1 MKLAIFSHCAIDTIS
16 ICDSISEQIGGAACY
31 GGFTAR
37 KLGFDVELFT
47 KFGSDF
53 PYEEYLSKNKIS
65 FSNALSEKPTT
76 RFRIQIFDSDRE
88 MFLETQCQPLEY
100 ASTNADGVI
109 ASPLFDEISSD
120 LFEKIKNNTGFLFLD
135 PQGFLRR
142 VDQNKKIYLEKT
154 ELDLSKVS
162 AIKVGVD
169 EINHIVSDS
178 SIESMKTLNKMGV
191 EYILYTDKRNISL
204 LVKDKL
210 YSLTLPNK
218 EIFDT
223 TGLGDIFCSTFCCTM
238 IKEKD
243 FLWAFCFAGGAVQAA
258 LDSKE
263 LGLNKIPQKGA
274 IQTNGSY
281 FYNTVKFKQI

>member
-1 MKLAIFSHCAIDTIS
+1 MNLAIFSHCTLDTIS
-16 ICDSISEQIGGAACY
+16 IGDSISEQIGGAACY

-53 PYEEYLSKNKIS
+53 PYEKYLSNNKIS
-65 FSNALSEKPTT
+65 FANALSEKPTT
-76 RFRIQIFDSDRE
+76 RFRIQISESDRE
-88 MFLETQCQPLEY
+88 MFLENQCQSLEY
-100 ASTNADGVI
+100 ASTNADCVI
-109 ASPLFDEISSD
+109 VSPLFDEISSD
-120 LFEKIKNNTGFLFLD
+120 LFEKIKNNSGFLFLD

-142 VDQNKKIYLEKT
+142 VNQDKKIYLEKT
-154 ELDLSKVS
+154 ELNLTKVS

-169 EINHIVSDS
+169 EINNIVGDS

-191 EYILYTDKRNISL
+191 EYVLHTDKQNISL
-204 LVKDKL
+204 LVKDEL

-218 EIFDT
+218 KIFDT

>member
-16 ICDSISEQIGGAACY
+16 IYDSISEQIGGAACY
-31 GGFTAR
+31 CGFTAR

-65 FSNALSEKPTT
+65 FSNALSEKATT

-88 MFLETQCQPLEY
+88 MFLDNQCSPLEH

-109 ASPLFDEISSD
+109 VSPLFDEVSFD
-120 LFEKIKNNTGFLFLD
+120 LFEKIKNNSGFLFLD

-142 VDQNKKIYLEKT
+142 VNQDKKIYLDKT

-169 EINHIVSDS
+169 EISNIVGDS
-178 SIESMKTLNKMGV
+178 NIESMKTLNKMGV
-191 EYILYTDKRNISL
+191 EYVLYTDKRNISL
-204 LVKDKL
+204 LVNDKL

-218 EIFDT
+218 DIFDT

-258 LDSKE
+258 LDSRE